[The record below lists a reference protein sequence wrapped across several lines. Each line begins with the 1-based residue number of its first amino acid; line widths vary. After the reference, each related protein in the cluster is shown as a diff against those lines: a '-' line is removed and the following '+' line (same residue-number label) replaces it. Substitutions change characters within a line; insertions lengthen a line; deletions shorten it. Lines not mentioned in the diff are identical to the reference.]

1 MSPAAAALAPVQ
13 LGEGP
18 LRLLVIEDS
27 TSDRELV
34 LALLEDELPDA
45 RIDIAA
51 NLQDALARLDESPHD
66 LVLADLSLP
75 DADGLAVVHAVRAAH
90 PEAALLVLT
99 GNLDG
104 QLAMWALAEGAQ
116 DYLVKGRDDGPRLAT
131 ALLHALHRQRA
142 EKLARGYLQLARG
155 LLDALEAPTCAVATD
170 GRIIAVNAAWLAFTA
185 STDETS
191 PSWDIGANYLSNCE
205 RLRLADSHFAPTI
218 AAGEAGLRSVLAGMA
233 SRHQHEYARDGDGEE
248 LWFSVRVTP
257 AQIDDGL
264 GAVVSHVDV
273 TDMHRVQDELS
284 HQAMHDAL
292 TGLPNRLLLTDR
304 LEQALADAARR
315 KRQLGVAFLDL
326 DHFKR
331 INDSLGHAAG
341 DALLLQVAGRLTH
354 LMRVGDTLSRYSGD
368 EFVVVWRDL
377 AAVDDAKVLGTRL
390 TDALS
395 KPFDL
400 GSTSVNLSASVG
412 VVVGD
417 GTGTTDELLMA
428 ADAAMYDAKRQGC
441 GRLRVFSHEL
451 REGVE
456 ELMATEVGLRAGLS
470 RSELVLHYQPVID
483 LMTGAPVAVEALA
496 RWQHPE
502 RGLLAPNQFIPVAE
516 SSGLIVPLGR
526 WAVEQACLEAAAFS
540 GAAEGLNVAVNLSVR
555 QLTHPDIVS
564 HVREALFSSGLDPNR
579 LMLEV
584 TESAF
589 MDDAEAASLALNSL
603 AELGVRIAID
613 DFGTG
618 YSSLLYLRRYPIA
631 ALKLDRVFVSGIGV
645 NLNDEAICSSVVSL
659 AHAVGATSIGEGVE
673 TVEQYAAL
681 RALGCRQAQGFL
693 WSAAVP
699 AASLSR
705 VLLACQDIPV
715 PSDLPAPG
723 GRRARKA
730 MPSVDPETASRVEIM
745 RRSGAS
751 SLTIA
756 AALNSD
762 DVPCPSRSR
771 WSVASLARY
780 VPVDPGQTRTRQRT
794 WRPRGR

>member
-45 RIDIAA
+45 RVDIAA

-99 GNLDG
+99 GNGNG

-185 STDETS
+185 RAEETS
-191 PSWDIGANYLSNCE
+191 PSWDIGANYLANCE
-205 RLRLADSHFAPTI
+205 GLRLADSHFAPTI

-233 SRHQHEYARDGDGEE
+233 SRHQHEYAREGDGEE

-341 DALLLQVAGRLTH
+341 DALLLQVAERLTH

-428 ADAAMYDAKRQGC
+428 ADAAMYDAKRHGG

-526 WAVEQACLEAAAFS
+526 WAIEQACLEAAAFS

-555 QLTHPDIVS
+555 QLTHPDIVA

-618 YSSLLYLRRYPIA
+618 YSSLLYLRRYPIT

-645 NLNDEAICSSVVSL
+645 NLNDEAICRSVVSL

-715 PSDLPAPG
+715 PSNMPTLE

-730 MPSVDPETASRVEIM
+730 MPSVDPETVNRVEIM

-751 SLTIA
+751 PLTIA
-756 AALNSD
+756 AALNND
-762 DVPCPSRSR
+762 DLPCPSSSR
-771 WSVASLARY
+771 WSAASLARY
-780 VPVDPGQTRTRQRT
+780 VPVDPGQTRTRPRS
-794 WRPRGR
+794 WRPRGQ